1 LGTERGENWGFE
13 GYFRKSDKI
22 DGNWVRSSEL
32 AKKLKMT
39 K

>member
-1 LGTERGENWGFE
+1 MGFFE
-13 GYFRKSDKI
+13 GYLGESDKI